1 MSYRSLLLDLE
12 DACLARM
19 HMIEERIATAHTSL
33 TAAKTEGLREKFED
47 RLSDLRADRHIFA
60 FALRAIRTRRKEHE
74 AELSTR

>member
-19 HMIEERIATAHTSL
+19 HLTEERIANAHTSL
-33 TAAKTEGLREKFED
+33 AAATTNGLRGRFED
-47 RLSDLRADRHIFA
+47 RLSDLRTDRHIYA
-60 FALRAIRTRRKEHE
+60 FALRAIRTRRNEYE